1 MNNCPKC
8 SAKTNSVD
16 KFCGQC
22 GYELE
27 IQPGTQSMTQDD
39 LKLENVQYN
48 LGIIYLKMKKYQEAL
63 DIFQNLLEDD
73 PDNLKVKSKVD
84 QILSEKN
91 YN

>member
-1 MNNCPKC
+1 M
-8 SAKTNSVD
+8 D
-16 KFCGQC
+16 KFCGNC

-27 IQPGTQSMTQDD
+27 LRPGTQSMTQDD

-48 LGIIYLKMKKYQEAL
+48 LGIIYLKMKKYREAL

-84 QILSEKN
+84 QILAENK